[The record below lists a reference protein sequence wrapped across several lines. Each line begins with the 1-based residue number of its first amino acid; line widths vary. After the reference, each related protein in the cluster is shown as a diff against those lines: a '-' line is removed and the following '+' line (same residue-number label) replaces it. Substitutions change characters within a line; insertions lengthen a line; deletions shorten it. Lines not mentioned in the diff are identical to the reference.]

1 MLSNTLERLS
11 NSVLASNSSL
21 TSNLRDPSL
30 NVTDYQSS
38 NSMAPSSI
46 PNITGEFPET
56 PSKDI
61 VLTSASCGLV
71 QVTSETQVS
80 RNETVQASATTLSLS
95 ETKVPRN
102 ECAQASASTPSSSL
116 SSNSMAPSS
125 IPNITGESFEAP
137 SK

>member
-1 MLSNTLERLS
+1 MLSHMLEHLT

-80 RNETVQASATTLSLS
+80 HNEPVQA
-95 ETKVPRN
+95 P
-102 ECAQASASTPSSSL
+102 PSSL
-116 SSNSMAPSS
+116 PSSNSMAPSS